1 MFEIKRID
9 QVDQECVRVI
19 RDSFMTVAMTF
30 SLTKENA
37 PTNAAFIEL
46 DALTAL
52 QQKGAQ
58 MYGGY
63 CDGRPIGFVA
73 VRKARDDLYYM
84 EKLAVLPA
92 FRHKGYGRQL
102 IDAAVRAVKE
112 AGGRRIS
119 IGIINENTVLKEWY
133 KSNGFTETEIKEFP
147 HLPFSV
153 CYMERIV

>member
-1 MFEIKRID
+1 MMFEIKRID

-73 VRKARDDLYYM
+73 VRKAGTTCITWRNWPCC
-84 EKLAVLPA
+84 LPS
-92 FRHKGYGRQL
+92 GTGVWT
-102 IDAAVRAVKE
+102 AAD
-112 AGGRRIS
+112 
-119 IGIINENTVLKEWY
+119 
-133 KSNGFTETEIKEFP
+133 
-147 HLPFSV
+147 
-153 CYMERIV
+153 

>member
-1 MFEIKRID
+1 
-9 QVDQECVRVI
+9 
-19 RDSFMTVAMTF
+19 
-30 SLTKENA
+30 
-37 PTNAAFIEL
+37 
-46 DALTAL
+46 
-52 QQKGAQ
+52 

-63 CDGRPIGFVA
+63 CDGYHRVCCRQESKGRPVLHGEIGRVP
-73 VRKARDDLYYM
+73 R
-84 EKLAVLPA
+84 LPA
-92 FRHKGYGRQL
+92 QGYGRQL

-153 CYMERIV
+153 CYLERIV